1 MNTWEQDREHVIN
14 TLNDIKKG
22 QDDMREDIVNQK
34 VEMATMKV
42 KSGVIGSLSAAVV
55 TGVTAIIFFFSR
67 SQ

>member
-42 KSGVIGSLSAAVV
+42 KSGIIGSLSATV
-55 TGVTAIIFFFSR
+55 TTGITAIIFFFSR